1 MQNLGAKI
9 TSSYKKPKNEN
20 QRMDSIKIAIVDDH
34 KLVSKAI
41 ENMISF
47 NPKFEVIMNCFNG
60 EDFLNQ
66 LADKKK
72 LPEVVLMDINLP
84 RKNGIEITAE
94 LKVKYPNIKVIAL
107 TMEDN
112 EDTIINMLKAG
123 AKGYL
128 LKDMSPDILFDAI
141 NIVHE
146 KGVFY
151 TDIVTQSLLKIRSEE
166 KVIQEISTLLRDRE
180 IEFIK
185 LACSEFTYK
194 EIADKMCVSPRTVDG
209 YRDSIFTKLNVKTRV
224 GIVLFA
230 IKHEMC

>member
-1 MQNLGAKI
+1 M
-9 TSSYKKPKNEN
+9 E
-20 QRMDSIKIAIVDDH
+20 RIKIAIVDDH

-47 NPKFEVIMNCFNG
+47 NPIFEVVMNCSNG
-60 EDFLNQ
+60 EDFLKELEHQ
-66 LADKKK
+66 KKR
-72 LPEVVLMDINLP
+72 PEVVLMDINMP
-84 RKNGIEITAE
+84 RKNGIETTTE
-94 LKVKYPNIKVIAL
+94 LSLKYPDLKVIAL

-112 EDTIINMLKAG
+112 ERTIINMLKAG

-151 TDIVTQSLLKIRSEE
+151 TDLVTQSLLKIKIEQKAAR
-166 KVIQEISTLLRDRE
+166 EINNLLKDRE
-180 IEFIK
+180 VEFIK
-185 LACSEFTYK
+185 LTCSELTYK
-194 EIADKMCVSPRTVDG
+194 EIAEQMCVSPRTIDG
-209 YRDSIFTKLNVKTRV
+209 YRDSVFAKLNVKSRV

-230 IKHEMC
+230 IKHNLC

>member
-1 MQNLGAKI
+1 
-9 TSSYKKPKNEN
+9 
-20 QRMDSIKIAIVDDH
+20 MDRIKIAIVDDH

-47 NPKFEVIMNCFNG
+47 NPKFEVVMNCFNG

-66 LADKKK
+66 LQHQKT
-72 LPEVVLMDINLP
+72 LPEVVLMDINMP
-84 RKNGIEITAE
+84 RKNGIETTAE
-94 LKVKYPNIKVIAL
+94 LTANYPELKVIAL

-112 EDTIINMLKAG
+112 ETTIINMLKAG

-146 KGVFY
+146 KGIFY
-151 TDIVTQSLLKIRSEE
+151 TDIVTQSLLKIKTEE
-166 KVIQEISTLLRDRE
+166 KAIQEITALLKDRE

-185 LACSEFTYK
+185 LGCSELTYK
-194 EIADKMCVSPRTVDG
+194 EIAEKMCVSPRTVDG
-209 YRDSIFTKLNVKTRV
+209 YRDSIFAKLNVKTRV

-230 IKHEMC
+230 IKHDMC

>member
-1 MQNLGAKI
+1 M
-9 TSSYKKPKNEN
+9 E
-20 QRMDSIKIAIVDDH
+20 RIKIAIVDDH

-47 NPKFEVIMNCFNG
+47 NPKFEVVMNCFNG
-60 EDFLNQ
+60 EDFLKQ
-66 LADKKK
+66 LEHRKT
-72 LPEVVLMDINLP
+72 LPEVVLMDINMP
-84 RKNGIEITAE
+84 RKNGIETTIE
-94 LKVKYPNIKVIAL
+94 LTKKYPDLKVIAL

-112 EDTIINMLKAG
+112 ESTIISMLKAG

-151 TDIVTQSLLKIRSEE
+151 TDIVTQSLLKIKTEE
-166 KVIQEISTLLRDRE
+166 KVTLEVNNSLKDRE

-185 LACSEFTYK
+185 LACSESTYR
-194 EIADKMCVSPRTVDG
+194 EIADQMCVSPRTVDG
-209 YRDSIFTKLNVKTRV
+209 YRDSIFAKLNVKTRV

-230 IKHEMC
+230 IKHDMC

>member
-1 MQNLGAKI
+1 
-9 TSSYKKPKNEN
+9 
-20 QRMDSIKIAIVDDH
+20 MDRIKIAIVDDH

-47 NPKFEVIMNCFNG
+47 NPKFEVVMNCFNG

-66 LADKKK
+66 LENKKNM
-72 LPEVVLMDINLP
+72 PEVVLMDINMP
-84 RKNGIEITAE
+84 RKNGIETTAA
-94 LKVKYPNIKVIAL
+94 LTQKYPKLKVIAL

-112 EDTIINMLKAG
+112 ESTIISMLKAG

-146 KGVFY
+146 KGIFY
-151 TDIVTQSLLKIRSEE
+151 TDIVTQSLLKIKTEE
-166 KVIQEISTLLRDRE
+166 KVIKEINAVLKERE

-185 LACSEFTYK
+185 LACSELTYK
-194 EIADKMCVSPRTVDG
+194 EIAEKMCVSPRTVDG
-209 YRDSIFTKLNVKTRV
+209 YRDSIFAKLNVKTRV

>member
-1 MQNLGAKI
+1 M
-9 TSSYKKPKNEN
+9 E
-20 QRMDSIKIAIVDDH
+20 RIKIAIVDDH

-47 NPKFEVIMNCFNG
+47 NPKFEVVMNCFNG

-66 LADKKK
+66 LEHKKNM
-72 LPEVVLMDINLP
+72 PEVVLMDINMP
-84 RKNGIEITAE
+84 RKNGIETTAE
-94 LKVKYPNIKVIAL
+94 LTQEYPELKVIAL

-112 EDTIINMLKAG
+112 ESTIISMLKAG

-146 KGVFY
+146 KGIFY
-151 TDIVTQSLLKIRSEE
+151 TDIVTQSLLKIKTEE
-166 KVIQEISTLLRDRE
+166 KAIQEISALLKDRE

-185 LACSEFTYK
+185 LACSELTYK
-194 EIADKMCVSPRTVDG
+194 EIAEKMCVSPRTVDG
-209 YRDSIFTKLNVKTRV
+209 YRDSIFAKLNVKTRV

>member
-1 MQNLGAKI
+1 MQ
-9 TSSYKKPKNEN
+9 
-20 QRMDSIKIAIVDDH
+20 RIKIAIVDDH

-47 NPKFEVIMNCFNG
+47 NPKFEVVMNCCNG
-60 EDFLNQ
+60 EDFLKQ
-66 LADKKK
+66 LEHRKIF
-72 LPEVVLMDINLP
+72 PEVVLMDINMP
-84 RKNGIEITAE
+84 RKNGIETT
-94 LKVKYPNIKVIAL
+94 LVLSKNYPDLKVIAL

-112 EDTIINMLKAG
+112 ESTIISMLKSG

-146 KGVFY
+146 KGIFY
-151 TDIVTQSLLKIRSEE
+151 TDIVTQSLLKIKTEE
-166 KVIQEISTLLRDRE
+166 KVNQEINNSLKDRE

-185 LACSEFTYK
+185 LACSELTYK
-194 EIADKMCVSPRTVDG
+194 EIAEQMYVSPRTVDG
-209 YRDSIFTKLNVKTRV
+209 YRDSIFAKLNVKTRV